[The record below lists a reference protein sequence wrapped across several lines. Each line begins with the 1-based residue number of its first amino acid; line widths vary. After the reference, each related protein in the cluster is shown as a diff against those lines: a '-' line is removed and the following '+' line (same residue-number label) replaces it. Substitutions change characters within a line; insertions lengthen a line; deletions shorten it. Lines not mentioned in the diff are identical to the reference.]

1 MTPQTHL
8 TRTITQVEA
17 VIRQAKQALTP
28 CGVRPPNEHE
38 ARKRLRDADA
48 LLREILN

>member
-1 MTPQTHL
+1 MTPTHL

-48 LLREILN
+48 LLRGILQ